1 MSETLAELMA
11 AWGALAPVE
20 RVALV
25 GFLTLA
31 LSAILWRVTRARRTP
46 PVEAGA
52 DLGAVAR
59 QIEALAAG
67 QQQLTG
73 GLAQATAQMAETARS
88 AQADTLR
95 LVEERLAATVE
106 RVGGSVAGVA
116 ERTAQSMGDLAARL
130 ESIDR
135 AQANLEKLSGDV
147 LGLQEILANKQTRG
161 AFGEIQLNDLIAQT
175 LPPDAYS
182 LQATLGNG
190 RRADAL
196 LRLPH
201 PPGPIAVDAKF
212 PLEGYEALARAR
224 AERDA
229 GAVAAAERAFRTAL
243 KKHLGDIAERYILPG
258 ETADGALMFLPSE
271 AVYAELHARF
281 PEVVREG
288 FEARV
293 YVVSPTTLMATLHTV
308 RAILKDAR
316 IRDQADAVRRELGGL
331 AKDVARLAERS
342 SALRSHIGQA
352 DKDLAE
358 IDKAAGK
365 ALARLDRIDGLEAA
379 PLEATDP
386 PAAALLRRA

>member
-1 MSETLAELMA
+1 MA
-11 AWGALAPVE
+11 DAGVLWAALEPIE
-20 RVALV
+20 RAALIIAV
-25 GFLTLA
+25 
-31 LSAILWRVTRARRTP
+31 S
-46 PVEAGA
+46 
-52 DLGAVAR
+52 GAVLMLLWALLRRPPAR
-59 QIEALAAG
+59 SEALAEQISALAEG
-67 QQQLTG
+67 QQRLAG
-73 GLAQATAQMAETARS
+73 GLAQAASQISETARAS
-88 AQADTLR
+88 QAETLR
-95 LVEERLAATVE
+95 QVEERLATVTD
-106 RVGGSVAGVA
+106 RLGGSVASVA
-116 ERTAQSMGDLAARL
+116 EKTAQSMGDLAARL

-175 LPPDAYS
+175 LPPDAYR
-182 LQATLGNG
+182 LQATLSNG

-196 LRLPH
+196 LKLPH

-212 PLEGYEALARAR
+212 PLEGYEALAKAR

-229 GAVAAAERAFRTAL
+229 AATLVAERAFRAAV
-243 KKHLGDIAERYILPG
+243 KKHLADIAERYIVPE

-316 IRDQADAVRRELGGL
+316 IRDQADAVRRELSGL
-331 AKDVARLAERS
+331 ARDVAKLAER
-342 SALRSHIGQA
+342 AGAVRSHVA
-352 DKDLAE
+352 KTDKDLAE
-358 IDKAAGK
+358 IDATAGK
-365 ALARLDRIDGLEAA
+365 ALARLERIEGVEAA
-379 PLEATDP
+379 PLDGPETGP
-386 PAAALLRRA
+386 PLLPRV